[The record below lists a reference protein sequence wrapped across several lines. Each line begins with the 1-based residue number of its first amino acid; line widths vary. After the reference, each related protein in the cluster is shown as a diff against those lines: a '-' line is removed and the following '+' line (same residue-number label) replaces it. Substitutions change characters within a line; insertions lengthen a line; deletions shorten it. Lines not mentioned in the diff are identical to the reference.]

1 MKKEI
6 QMKKISTL
14 ILILAMPLVNGC
26 ETQLNE
32 PATGALLGGGAGAGL
47 GAIIGNQTGHAG
59 AGTAIGAGAGALLGA
74 VVGEAN
80 RRNKEQTKE
89 EIRQELAQRGYY
101 QPMVPAAA
109 PYYAA
114 SPVPAQ
120 PVQQQPQAQMKVV
133 HTKFNP
139 KTGETFPEE
148 YKYDPKTGDE
158 LQYIR

>member
-1 MKKEI
+1 M
-6 QMKKISTL
+6 M
-14 ILILAMPLVNGC
+14 LVTPIVSGC

-47 GAIIGNQTGHAG
+47 GAIIGAQSGHAG

-74 VVGEAN
+74 IAGEAN

-89 EIRQELAQRGYY
+89 EIRQELAARGYY
-101 QPMVPAAA
+101 QPVASA
-109 PYYAA
+109 PYY
-114 SPVPAQ
+114 PAGYAPSQ
-120 PVQQQPQAQMKVV
+120 PQQAQMKVV
-133 HTKFNP
+133 HTKYNP